1 MLKENLL
8 EIIKNGENSGVEFK
22 LDNIRPEQ
30 LAKEIAALANL
41 QGGIILL
48 GVADDGEI
56 KGIERENLEE
66 WVMDTVFSRY
76 IHPMI
81 LPFYEEISIENKKVA
96 VISFSTGI
104 SKPYV
109 VRNNDREEVYIRVGS
124 TSRLATREQQAR
136 LYAIGGMLHTEIMPV
151 PGTSIES
158 LDMVRIKNYIY
169 DVLREPEKINTEKD
183 WTDRLTGLGF
193 LIEGSD
199 NKVLCTIAGLV
210 LFGINPRRYM
220 KHAGVRVMAFS
231 EKDKG
236 YKALLDEIIDSP
248 LVGRWKISQSGTKEL
263 IDAGVIE
270 KFIAALTPFIS
281 DESDTIDENLRRD
294 KKLIYPL
301 EAIRETVVN
310 AFAHRDWTRFV
321 DVEVVSYIDRLEI
334 TSPGAFQNSMTIE
347 KMIAG
352 QRSARNPIIVE
363 VLRDYGYV
371 DARGMGI
378 RTKVIP
384 LIRKFVK
391 KDPIFEAA
399 EDYIKVTLP
408 NIKMQNTFKG
418 AKTPAV
424 NAPINAPINELQKEI
439 IEIIKEKSDI
449 SYDELAEKTGKDR
462 TTIMRNIQKLKEIG
476 IVIRTGSK
484 KTGKWIIR

>member
-30 LAKEIAALANL
+30 LAKEIVALANL

-48 GVADDGEI
+48 GVSDDGKI
-56 KGIERENLEE
+56 QGIERENLEE

-169 DVLREPEKINTEKD
+169 DVLREPEKISTEKD
-183 WTDRLTGLGF
+183 WINRLTGLGF

-210 LFGINPRRYM
+210 LFGINPRRYL
-220 KHAGVRVMAFS
+220 KQAGVRIMAFS

-334 TSPGAFQNSMTIE
+334 ISPGAFQNSMTIE

-391 KDPIFEAA
+391 KDPLFEAT

-408 NIKMQNTFKG
+408 NIKMQNNFKG
-418 AKTPAV
+418 AKKPAV
-424 NAPINAPINELQKEI
+424 NAPINELQKEI
-439 IEIIKEKSDI
+439 IEIIKGKSDI

-476 IVIRTGSK
+476 LVSRIGSK
-484 KTGKWIIR
+484 KTGKWITQ